1 MDRPTLRQLEIF
13 IEVARVGTFRGAA
26 RNLGLSQVAIS
37 DHIRQLEA
45 RLGAPLFERVTG
57 GKPRLAPAGA
67 QVIDHARNVLFA
79 CDALVDAARA
89 AGGAADLPAGAEPEP
104 VASKPVAARK
114 AKRERTP
121 APASHAPEAAMPPAP
136 VDFAAVLAEKV
147 VEQAPLAARAPAAE
161 AEPVERPPVE
171 AASES
176 PITVATH
183 PAILSRL
190 QDRLTAAEEA
200 FPERPIAVDYRCFT
214 LADTLAGLKSARAD
228 IFVFYALSDPRDAA
242 SRYLWSEP
250 WSLFVRADHPLAR
263 ADMLSRRDC
272 VDMPVIMLDPAN
284 PLRPLYEEALGQA
297 GLWPAP
303 TVLETDDLSRVAQE
317 LDFGESMFAAFGV
330 TAAQLGTRQGLRRL
344 ALAEPLPPVQ
354 IRLAVSPPAEED
366 PTIGALVMLL
376 ALGSG
381 AGGSSTG
388 ATN

>member
-1 MDRPTLRQLEIF
+1 MVMDRPTLRQLEIF

-37 DHIRQLEA
+37 DHIRQLET
-45 RLGAPLFERVTG
+45 RLGAPLFERITG

-67 QVIDHARNVLFA
+67 QIIDHARNVLFA

-89 AGGAADLPAGAEPEP
+89 PEGGAALP
-104 VASKPVAARK
+104 VADMPSPITADVPHGKVKAERPPVDAQPVEETAAS
-114 AKRERTP
+114 P
-121 APASHAPEAAMPPAP
+121 
-136 VDFAAVLAEKV
+136 DFAAVLAEKIGQQPV
-147 VEQAPLAARAPAAE
+147 TGGGAAADDS
-161 AEPVERPPVE
+161 AEPSAP
-171 AASES
+171 SES
-176 PITVATH
+176 EKPITVATH

-214 LADTLAGLKSARAD
+214 LADTLAGLRSARAD
-228 IFVFYALSDPRDAA
+228 IFVFYALTDTRDPA

-250 WSLFVRADHPLAR
+250 WSLFVRADHPLAKR
-263 ADMLSRRDC
+263 DMLSRADC
-272 VDMPVIMLDPAN
+272 VDMPVIMLDPSN
-284 PLRPLYEEALGQA
+284 PLRPLYEEALGGA

-317 LDFGESMFAAFGV
+317 LDFGEAMFAAFGV
-330 TAAQLGTRQGLRRL
+330 TAAQLATRQGLRRL
-344 ALAEPLPPVQ
+344 ALAEPLSPVQ
-354 IRLAVSPPAEED
+354 IRLAVSASSDDD

-381 AGGSSTG
+381 AG

>member
-1 MDRPTLRQLEIF
+1 MDRPTLRQLEVF

-79 CDALVDAARA
+79 CDALVDSVRGG
-89 AGGAADLPAGAEPEP
+89 GGATATPTDDKPSPIAVRPAR
-104 VASKPVAARK
+104 VRK
-114 AKRERTP
+114 AKAGEVPVADVDATETAPPTP
-121 APASHAPEAAMPPAP
+121 
-136 VDFAAVLAEKV
+136 DFAAVLAEKIGDM
-147 VEQAPLAARAPAAE
+147 PAAS
-161 AEPVERPPVE
+161 P
-171 AASES
+171 ASTQAGTDNEN

-214 LADTLAGLKSARAD
+214 VADTLAGLRSGRAD
-228 IFVFYALSDPRDAA
+228 IFVFYALADAPDSG

-250 WSLFVRADHPLAR
+250 WSLFVRADHPLAQADLLGR
-263 ADMLSRRDC
+263 ADC
-272 VDMPVIMLDPAN
+272 IDMPVIMLDPAN

-303 TVLETDDLSRVAQE
+303 TVLETDDLSRVAHE
-317 LDFGESMFAAFGV
+317 LDFGEAMFAAFGV
-330 TAAQLGTRQGLRRL
+330 TAAQLATRQGLRRL
-344 ALAEPLPPVQ
+344 ALAEPLAPVQ
-354 IRLAVSPPAEED
+354 IRLAVSRGGDDD

-376 ALGSG
+376 ALGS
-381 AGGSSTG
+381 AAG

>member
-1 MDRPTLRQLEIF
+1 MERPTLRQLEIF

-57 GKPRLAPAGA
+57 GKPRLAPAGT
-67 QVIDHARNVLFA
+67 QIIDHARNVLFA

-89 AGGAADLPAGAEPEP
+89 AEDGAGAGSGDRP
-104 VASKPVAARK
+104 KPVAAEPVRSPK
-114 AKRERTP
+114 AKRARAV
-121 APASHAPEAAMPPAP
+121 APDAPTSVAAPESA
-136 VDFAAVLAEKV
+136 DFAAVLADKV
-147 VEQAPLAARAPAAE
+147 AEQIAVLETASDDQAGPAVNAI
-161 AEPVERPPVE
+161 VNSVR
-171 AASES
+171 ES

-214 LADTLAGLKSARAD
+214 LADTMSGLRSGRAD
-228 IFVFYALSDPRDAA
+228 IFVFYTLSDPKAPA

-263 ADMLSRRDC
+263 RDLLSRADC
-272 VDMPVIMLDPAN
+272 VDMPAIMLDPAN

-317 LDFGESMFAAFGV
+317 LDFGEAMFAAFGV
-330 TAAQLGTRQGLRRL
+330 TAAQLATRQGLRRL
-344 ALAEPLPPVQ
+344 ALAEPLSPVQ
-354 IRLAVSPPAEED
+354 IRLAVSAPAEED

-376 ALGSG
+376 ALGIGTGG
-381 AGGSSTG
+381 A
-388 ATN
+388 N

>member
-1 MDRPTLRQLEIF
+1 MERPTLRQLEIF

-57 GKPRLAPAGA
+57 GKPRLAPAGT
-67 QVIDHARNVLFA
+67 QIIDHARNVLFA

-89 AGGAADLPAGAEPEP
+89 AGGETGPRDSDKP
-104 VASKPVAARK
+104 KPVAEEPALLRK
-114 AKRERTP
+114 GKRERVAAGD
-121 APASHAPEAAMPPAP
+121 APMPPAAP
-136 VDFAAVLAEKV
+136 AASDFAAVLADKV
-147 VEQAPLAARAPAAE
+147 AEQTVVAAAVVDDDANPALAA
-161 AEPVERPPVE
+161 VK
-171 AASES
+171 ES

-190 QDRLTAAEEA
+190 QDRLTAAEDA

-214 LADTLAGLKSARAD
+214 RADTLSGLRSGRAD
-228 IFVFYALSDPRDAA
+228 IFVFYTLSDPQDPA

-263 ADMLSRRDC
+263 RDMLSRADC
-272 VDMPVIMLDPAN
+272 IDMPAIMLDAAN

-317 LDFGESMFAAFGV
+317 LDFGEAMFAAFGV
-330 TAAQLGTRQGLRRL
+330 TAAQLATRQGLRRL
-344 ALAEPLPPVQ
+344 ALAEPLSPVQ
-354 IRLAVSPPAEED
+354 IRLAVSPSAEED

-381 AGGSSTG
+381 TGG
-388 ATN
+388 AN

>member
-89 AGGAADLPAGAEPEP
+89 VGDDTETPAGDKPEP
-104 VASKPVAARK
+104 VAARPARVRK
-114 AKRERTP
+114 AKREQVPVADADVSEVSP
-121 APASHAPEAAMPPAP
+121 AAP
-136 VDFAAVLAEKV
+136 DFAAVLAEKIGETPV
-147 VEQAPLAARAPAAE
+147 AAATTVGMDDAESPASAMVKE
-161 AEPVERPPVE
+161 N
-171 AASES
+171 

-190 QDRLTAAEEA
+190 QDRLGAAEEA

-214 LADTLAGLKSARAD
+214 LADTLSGLRSGRAD
-228 IFVFYALSDPRDAA
+228 IFVFYALSDPRDPA

-263 ADMLSRRDC
+263 RDMLSRADC
-272 VDMPVIMLDPAN
+272 IDMPVIMLDPAN

-317 LDFGESMFAAFGV
+317 LDFGEAMFAAFGV
-330 TAAQLGTRQGLRRL
+330 TAAQLATRQGLRRL
-344 ALAEPLPPVQ
+344 ALAEPLSPVQ
-354 IRLAVSPPAEED
+354 IRLAASASSEED

-381 AGGSSTG
+381 AG

>member
-1 MDRPTLRQLEIF
+1 MDRPTLRQLEVF

-79 CDALVDAARA
+79 CDALVDSVRGAGDGAAAAPTDDKPSPIAGRAAR
-89 AGGAADLPAGAEPEP
+89 
-104 VASKPVAARK
+104 ARK
-114 AKRERTP
+114 AKVEKALVTDVSAAGTAAP
-121 APASHAPEAAMPPAP
+121 AP
-136 VDFAAVLAEKV
+136 DFAAVLAEK
-147 VEQAPLAARAPAAE
+147 LGDMPAE
-161 AEPVERPPVE
+161 SP
-171 AASES
+171 ASTQGPKDATSVSQINADNEK

-214 LADTLAGLKSARAD
+214 VADTLAGLRSERAD
-228 IFVFYALSDPRDAA
+228 IFVFYALADAPDPE

-250 WSLFVRADHPLAR
+250 WSLFVRADHPLAQADLLGR
-263 ADMLSRRDC
+263 ADC
-272 VDMPVIMLDPAN
+272 IDMPVIMLDPVN
-284 PLRPLYEEALGQA
+284 PLRPLYEDALGQA

-317 LDFGESMFAAFGV
+317 LDFGEAMFAAFGV
-330 TAAQLGTRQGLRRL
+330 TAAQLATRQGLRRL
-344 ALAEPLPPVQ
+344 ALAEPLAPVQ
-354 IRLAVSPPAEED
+354 IRLAVSRGGDDD

-376 ALGSG
+376 ALGS
-381 AGGSSTG
+381 AAG